1 MLSRVGDWFLEIV
14 SLPER
19 RRFLQESSVRLA
31 DYYHDFAIRNKD
43 IPDAME
49 DEFKDV
55 IHVAELLLKR
65 RKWDQLIG
73 LADALSAYMQE
84 RGYWDDALWLY
95 SAALDGV
102 EKKLVR
108 IFQPPLPLD
117 WNRKISLLTKLGS
130 ISVQQ
135 GYFQEAEQYLAHAM
149 QTAELI
155 QNKNLQA
162 QISNILASLSRLQGQ
177 PEKSQEY
184 VLQSKRLLPHVS
196 TQLSSEYLQLI
207 SQGNFNEAK
216 RGALAQLEMARHNKD
231 RKAEAETLCNLGALA
246 VREGN
251 QSEALAAYQ
260 QAIAICSANQYRDE
274 EQGARHGMAKA
285 LAAFGRLVEGNQ
297 ILDQVMDFYAR
308 KGSQSAILDVL
319 IDRGGIY
326 VDLKEFG
333 PAEECFQQAMKIA
346 IHLESVSQLAICF
359 FQLGS
364 LCSKRDD
371 LDGAIRNYEQFLQA
385 AEESQ
390 HRQMIEI
397 ACESLAMALLEK
409 GSYEEARLPLNRR
422 LEISRSLHWKSE
434 EAFTLYLLGV
444 METKLAPYA
453 NAESLFQQS
462 IALYNNLGNT
472 VGAGRGL
479 YYLSE
484 IYFDQE
490 QFTLSWDCMAQL
502 VPLVNPSNREELLSL
517 TLLGLDRFAE
527 VSRYREQAIM
537 LRNSLAIVELD
548 GEQ

>member
-1 MLSRVGDWFLEIV
+1 MLSRLGDWFLEIV

-31 DYYHDFAIRNKD
+31 DYYHNFAIRNKD

-55 IHVAELLLKR
+55 IHAAELLLKR

-73 LADALSAYMQE
+73 LAEALSAFMQE

-102 EKKLVR
+102 EKRLLR

-184 VLQSKRLLPHVS
+184 VLQSKRLLPDVS

-216 RGALAQLEMARHNKD
+216 RGALAQLEMARQNKD

-251 QSEALAAYQ
+251 QSEALSAYQ
-260 QAIAICSANQYRDE
+260 QAIAICSANQYQDE
-274 EQGARHGMAKA
+274 EQGACHGMAKA
-285 LAAFGRLVEGNQ
+285 LAAFGRLAEGNQ
-297 ILDQVMDFYAR
+297 ILDQVMDFSAR

-319 IDRGGIY
+319 IDQGGIY

-390 HRQMIEI
+390 HQQMIEI
-397 ACESLAMALLEK
+397 ACESLAMALLQK

-422 LEISRSLHWKSE
+422 LEISRSLHWKPE

-444 METKLAPYA
+444 METKLASYA

-462 IALYNNLGNT
+462 IALYNNLGNII
-472 VGAGRGL
+472 GAGRGL
-479 YYLSE
+479 YSLSE

-490 QFTLSWDCMAQL
+490 QFILSWGCMAQL
-502 VPLVNPSNREELLSL
+502 IPLVNPSNREELLSL

-527 VSRYREQAIM
+527 VPQYREQAIM

-548 GEQ
+548 GGQ

>member
-55 IHVAELLLKR
+55 IHAAEILLKR

-73 LADALSAYMQE
+73 LAEALSAFMQE

-135 GYFQEAEQYLAHAM
+135 GYFQEAEQYLTHAM

-184 VLQSKRLLPHVS
+184 VLQSKRLLPDVS

-216 RGALAQLEMARHNKD
+216 RGALAQLEMARQNKD
-231 RKAEAETLCNLGALA
+231 RKAEVETLCNLGALA

-260 QAIAICSANQYRDE
+260 QAIAICSANQYLDE

-319 IDRGGIY
+319 IDQGGIY

-444 METKLAPYA
+444 METKLASYA

-479 YYLSE
+479 YSLSE

-517 TLLGLDRFAE
+517 TILGLDRFAE
-527 VSRYREQAIM
+527 VSQYREQAIM

>member
-55 IHVAELLLKR
+55 IHAAEILLKR

-73 LADALSAYMQE
+73 LAEALSAFMQE

-184 VLQSKRLLPHVS
+184 LLQSKRLLPDVS

-216 RGALAQLEMARHNKD
+216 RGALAQLEMARQNKD
-231 RKAEAETLCNLGALA
+231 RKAEVETLCNLGALA

-319 IDRGGIY
+319 IDQGGIY

-444 METKLAPYA
+444 METKLASYA

-479 YYLSE
+479 YSLSE

-527 VSRYREQAIM
+527 VSQYREQAIM

>member
-55 IHVAELLLKR
+55 IHAAEILLKR

-73 LADALSAYMQE
+73 LAEALSAFMQE

-184 VLQSKRLLPHVS
+184 VLQSKRLLPDVS

-216 RGALAQLEMARHNKD
+216 RGALAQLEMARQNKD
-231 RKAEAETLCNLGALA
+231 RKAEVETLCNLGALA

-260 QAIAICSANQYRDE
+260 QAIAICSANQYLDE

-319 IDRGGIY
+319 IDQGGIY

-444 METKLAPYA
+444 METKLASYA

-479 YYLSE
+479 YSLSE

-517 TLLGLDRFAE
+517 TILGLDRFAE
-527 VSRYREQAIM
+527 VSQYREQAIM

>member
-1 MLSRVGDWFLEIV
+1 MLSRMGDWFLEMV

-19 RRFLQESSVRLA
+19 RRFLQASSVRLA
-31 DYYHDFAIRNKD
+31 DYYHGFAIRNKD
-43 IPDAME
+43 DPDALE

-55 IHVAELLLKR
+55 IHAAELLLKR
-65 RKWDQLIG
+65 RKWDQLLG
-73 LADALSAYMQE
+73 MAEALSAFMGE
-84 RGYWDDALWLY
+84 RGFWNDALWLY

-102 EKKLVR
+102 EKRLVR

-130 ISVQQ
+130 ISLQQ
-135 GYFQEAEQYLAHAM
+135 GYFQEAEQYLVHAM

-155 QNKNLQA
+155 QNKNFQA

-184 VLQSKRLLPHVS
+184 VLQSKRLLPDVS

-207 SQGNFNEAK
+207 SRGNFNEAK
-216 RGALAQLEMARHNKD
+216 RGTLAQLEMARHNKD
-231 RKAEAETLCNLGALA
+231 RKAEAETLCNFGALA
-246 VREGN
+246 VREGS
-251 QSEALAAYQ
+251 QSEALTAYQ
-260 QAIAICSANQYRDE
+260 QAIAICSENQYQDE
-274 EQGARHGMAKA
+274 EQSAWHGMAKA
-285 LAAFGRLVEGNQ
+285 LATFGRLAEGNQ
-297 ILDQVMDFYAR
+297 ILDQVMDFYTR
-308 KGSQSAILDVL
+308 RGSQSAILDVL
-319 IDRGGIY
+319 IDQGGIY
-326 VDLKEFG
+326 VDLKEFDR
-333 PAEECFQQAMKIA
+333 AEECFQRAMQIA

-371 LDGAIRNYEQFLQA
+371 LDGAIRYYEQFLQA

-390 HRQMIEI
+390 HQEMIEI
-397 ACESLAMALLEK
+397 ACESLGMALLEK
-409 GSYEEARLPLNRR
+409 GNYEEARLPLNRR

-444 METKLAPYA
+444 METKLASYA
-453 NAESLFQQS
+453 EAESLFQQS
-462 IALYNNLGNT
+462 IALYDNLGNI

-479 YYLSE
+479 YSLSE
-484 IYFDQE
+484 IYFDQD

-502 VPLVNPSNREELLSL
+502 VSLVNPSNRNELLSL

-527 VSRYREQAIM
+527 VTQYREQAIT
-537 LRNSLAIVELD
+537 LRNSLAVVELD
-548 GEQ
+548 GRQ

>member
-1 MLSRVGDWFLEIV
+1 MLSRVGDWLLEMA

-19 RRFLQESSVRLA
+19 RRFLHASSVRLA
-31 DYYHDFAIRNKD
+31 DYYHGFAIRNKD
-43 IPDAME
+43 DPDALE

-55 IHVAELLLKR
+55 IHAAELLLKR

-73 LADALSAYMQE
+73 MAEALSAFMGE
-84 RGYWDDALWLY
+84 RGFWNDALWLY

-117 WNRKISLLTKLGS
+117 WKRKISLLTKLGS
-130 ISVQQ
+130 ISMQQ
-135 GYFQEAEQYLAHAM
+135 GYFQEAEQYLVESM

-162 QISNILASLSRLQGQ
+162 QISNILANLSRLQGQ
-177 PEKSQEY
+177 PDKSQEY
-184 VLQSKRLLPHVS
+184 VLQSKRFLPDVG
-196 TQLSSEYLQLI
+196 TQLSNEYFQLI

-216 RGALAQLEMARHNKD
+216 KGAQAQLEMARQNED

-246 VREGN
+246 VREGS
-251 QSEALAAYQ
+251 QSEALTAYQ
-260 QAIAICSANQYRDE
+260 QAIAICSENQYQDE
-274 EQGARHGMAKA
+274 EQSAWHGMAKA
-285 LAAFGRLVEGNQ
+285 LATFGRLAEGNQ

-319 IDRGGIY
+319 IDQGGIY

-333 PAEECFQQAMKIA
+333 RAEECFQRAMEIA

-390 HRQMIEI
+390 HKQMIEI
-397 ACESLAMALLEK
+397 ACESLGMALLEK

-422 LEISRSLHWKSE
+422 LEISRSLHWESE

-444 METKLAPYA
+444 LETKLASYA
-453 NAESLFQQS
+453 KAESLFQQS
-462 IALYNNLGNT
+462 IALYENLGNI

-479 YYLSE
+479 YSLSD
-484 IYFDQE
+484 IYFDQD
-490 QFTLSWDCMAQL
+490 QFTLSWGCLAQL
-502 VPLVNPSNREELLSL
+502 ASLVNSSNRDELLSPTML
-517 TLLGLDRFAE
+517 ELDRFME
-527 VSRYREQAIM
+527 VPQYREQAIT
-537 LRNSLAIVELD
+537 LRNSLAVLELD
-548 GEQ
+548 GRQ

>member
-1 MLSRVGDWFLEIV
+1 MLSRMGDWFLEMV

-19 RRFLQESSVRLA
+19 RRFLQESSVRFA
-31 DYYHDFAIRNKD
+31 DYYHGFAIRNKD
-43 IPDAME
+43 DPDVLE

-55 IHVAELLLKR
+55 IHAAELLLKR

-73 LADALSAYMQE
+73 MAEALSAFMGE
-84 RGYWDDALWLY
+84 RGFWNDALWLY

-102 EKKLVR
+102 EKRLVR
-108 IFQPPLPLD
+108 LFQPPLPLD
-117 WNRKISLLTKLGS
+117 WKRKISLLTKLGS

-135 GYFQEAEQYLAHAM
+135 GYFQEAEQYLVHAM

-155 QNKNLQA
+155 QNKNFQA

-177 PEKSQEY
+177 PDKSQEY
-184 VLQSKRLLPHVS
+184 VLQSKHLLPDVS

-216 RGALAQLEMARHNKD
+216 RGALAQLEMARQNKD
-231 RKAEAETLCNLGALA
+231 RKAEAEALCNLGALA
-246 VREGN
+246 VREGS
-251 QSEALAAYQ
+251 QSEALTAYQ
-260 QAIAICSANQYRDE
+260 QAIAICSANQYQDE
-274 EQGARHGMAKA
+274 EQGAWHGMAKA
-285 LAAFGRLVEGNQ
+285 LATFGRLAEGNQ

-319 IDRGGIY
+319 IDQGGIY
-326 VDLKEFG
+326 VDEKDFDR
-333 PAEECFQQAMKIA
+333 AEGCFQRAMEIA

-390 HRQMIEI
+390 HQQMIEI
-397 ACESLAMALLEK
+397 ACESLGMALLEK
-409 GSYEEARLPLNRR
+409 GNYEEARFPLNRR

-444 METKLAPYA
+444 METKLASYA
-453 NAESLFQQS
+453 KAESLFQQS
-462 IALYNNLGNT
+462 VALYDNIGNI

-479 YYLSE
+479 YSLSE
-484 IYFDQE
+484 IYFDQN
-490 QFTLSWDCMAQL
+490 QFTLSWGCLARL
-502 VPLVNPSNREELLSL
+502 VSLVNPSNRDELLSL
-517 TLLGLDRFAE
+517 TLLGLDRFAD
-527 VSRYREQAIM
+527 VPQYREQAIT
-537 LRNSLAIVELD
+537 LRNSLAVVELD
-548 GEQ
+548 GRQ